1 MKIDTYSFIS
11 FIILW
16 GIPTFIVVRGYLKMN
31 SDDKKLAIND
41 FRSHRF
47 IFTTGLIVI
56 GALFIHLGLLFTL
69 SIIKLIGFVFFALG
83 GILLAINKWN
93 KSKIKS
99 VLVKKIFKYTI
110 IGIATFLLILLGFY
124 YLIIR
129 SWQGEFFQY
138 DNGVTIE
145 VYNSSKQ
152 EITDLNFYFS
162 FYKTH
167 VHQNLGNIN
176 KLEPG
181 ETTILYSHQIKDVGN
196 DRSLYLQYPLNKN
209 KTDVV
214 SLAYVPS
221 YKPSKIVVVLEITG
235 TDNYGKHLFRLK
247 GFDDIGQ
254 FEVDLTSA
262 RE

>member
-1 MKIDTYSFIS
+1 MDTYSLIPFI
-11 FIILW
+11 FIW
-16 GIPTFIVVRGYLKMN
+16 GIPTFLVFRGYLKMN
-31 SDDKKLAIND
+31 SYDKKSAIND

-47 IFTTGLIVI
+47 IFTTGFIVI
-56 GALFIHLGLLFTL
+56 GAFFIHFGLLFTL
-69 SIIKLIGFVFFALG
+69 SIIKLIGFVFLALG
-83 GILLAINKWN
+83 GILSAINNWN
-93 KSKIKS
+93 KNKIKS
-99 VLVKKIFKYTI
+99 DFVKKTFKYTI
-110 IGIATFLLILLGFY
+110 ICITTFFLILFGFY

-162 FYKTH
+162 FYRTH

-181 ETTILYSHQIKDVGN
+181 ETTILYSNQINDVGN

-209 KTDVV
+209 KKDVV
-214 SLAYVPS
+214 SIAYVPS
-221 YKPSKIVVVLEITG
+221 YKPSKVVVILEITG
-235 TDNYGKHLFRLK
+235 TDNKGKYLFRLK
-247 GFDDIGQ
+247 GFDDLGQ
-254 FEVDLTSA
+254 FKVDLTSD

>member
-1 MKIDTYSFIS
+1 MDTYSLIPFI
-11 FIILW
+11 FIW
-16 GIPTFIVVRGYLKMN
+16 GIPTFLVVRGYLKMN
-31 SDDKKLAIND
+31 SYDKKSAIND

-47 IFTTGLIVI
+47 IFTTGFIVI
-56 GALFIHLGLLFTL
+56 GAFFIHLGLLFTL
-69 SIIKLIGFVFFALG
+69 SKIKLIGFVFLALG
-83 GILLAINKWN
+83 GILSAINNWN
-93 KSKIKS
+93 KNKIKS
-99 VLVKKIFKYTI
+99 YFVKKTFKYTI
-110 IGIATFLLILLGFY
+110 ISIATLFLILFGFY

-162 FYKTH
+162 FYRTH
-167 VHQNLGNIN
+167 IHQNLGNIN

-181 ETTILYSHQIKDVGN
+181 ETTILYSNQINDVGN

-209 KTDVV
+209 KKDVV
-214 SLAYVPS
+214 SIAYVPS
-221 YKPSKIVVVLEITG
+221 YKPSKVVVILEITG
-235 TDNYGKHLFRLK
+235 TDNKGKILFRLK
-247 GFDDIGQ
+247 GFDDLGQ
-254 FEVDLTSA
+254 FEVDLTSN